1 MSQECEWSQDHRDNG
16 VLEIEKKQ
24 ISYFLQFLLFLTRSL
39 MLKVCG
45 HLGQMGSHLALKYQN
60 SRNQNAPGDLLK
72 SNLAIDSKRT
82 AVDHH
87 EVTTV

>member
-1 MSQECEWSQDHRDNG
+1 
-16 VLEIEKKQ
+16 
-24 ISYFLQFLLFLTRSL
+24 

-45 HLGQMGSHLALKYQN
+45 HLGQMCSHLALKYQN